1 MRVKK
6 TSTALEKYLYQV
18 DRRLRHMSVTEKTD
32 ILSEL
37 KNSFY
42 ERQKNGQTEG
52 EIIAE
57 MESPKSLAMS
67 YLGESITRCDSF
79 SWKHFMMVLGF
90 YSYAS
95 LVGAIIIPI
104 LAVISVAFFFSS
116 GVSILAGVLGMLKGV
131 VHIPLVEDL
140 RFMVFTY
147 ELKGLP
153 ALLFGLILAIIFMAV
168 GILFWKGTVAMVR
181 LLQTQRWKLRSKRA

>member
-18 DRRLRHMSVTEKTD
+18 DRRLKHMSVTEKTD
-32 ILSEL
+32 ILSEM

-104 LAVISVAFFFSS
+104 LAVLAAAFFFSS
-116 GVSILAGVLGMLKGV
+116 GVSILVGVLGMLKGV

-181 LLQTQRWKLRSKRA
+181 LLQTQRWKLRSERT

>member
-6 TSTALEKYLYQV
+6 TSTTLEKYLYQV
-18 DRRLRHMSVTEKTD
+18 DRRLKHMSVTEKTD

-153 ALLFGLILAIIFMAV
+153 ALLFGLLLAIIFMAV

-181 LLQTQRWKLRSKRA
+181 LLQTQRWNLRSKRA

>member
-6 TSTALEKYLYQV
+6 TSTTLEKYLYQV
-18 DRRLRHMSVTEKTD
+18 DRCLRHMSVTEKTD

-42 ERQKNGQTEG
+42 ERQKNGQTEE

-67 YLGESITRCDSF
+67 YLGESITRYDDF
-79 SWKHFMMVLGF
+79 SWKNFMMVLGF
-90 YSYAS
+90 YFYAS

-104 LAVISVAFFFSS
+104 LAVLAVAFFFSS
-116 GVSILAGVLGMLKGV
+116 GISILVGVLGMLKGV

-168 GILFWKGTVAMVR
+168 GILLWKGTVAMVR
-181 LLQTQRWKLRSKRA
+181 LLQTQRWNLRSKRA

>member
-18 DRRLRHMSVTEKTD
+18 DRRLKHMSVTEKTD

-67 YLGESITRCDSF
+67 YLGEPITRCDSF

-153 ALLFGLILAIIFMAV
+153 ALLFGLLLAIIFMAV

-181 LLQTQRWKLRSKRA
+181 ILQTQRWKLRSKRA

>member
-1 MRVKK
+1 
-6 TSTALEKYLYQV
+6 
-18 DRRLRHMSVTEKTD
+18 MSAK
-32 ILSEL
+32 
-37 KNSFY
+37 
-42 ERQKNGQTEG
+42 KNGQTEG

-79 SWKHFMMVLGF
+79 SWKNFMMVLGF

-104 LAVISVAFFFSS
+104 LAVLAVAFFFSS

-153 ALLFGLILAIIFMAV
+153 ALLFGLLLAIIFMAV

>member
-18 DRRLRHMSVTEKTD
+18 DRRLKHMSVTEKTD

-153 ALLFGLILAIIFMAV
+153 ALLFGLLLAIIFMAV

-181 LLQTQRWKLRSKRA
+181 ILQTQRWKLRSKRA

>member
-18 DRRLRHMSVTEKTD
+18 DRRLKHMSVTEKTD

-147 ELKGLP
+147 ELKGLT
-153 ALLFGLILAIIFMAV
+153 ALLFGLLLAIIFMAV

>member
-42 ERQKNGQTEG
+42 ERNGQTED

-67 YLGESITRCDSF
+67 YLGESITRYDSF
-79 SWKHFMMVLGF
+79 SWKNFMMVLGF
-90 YSYAS
+90 YFYAS

-104 LAVISVAFFFSS
+104 LAVLAVAFFFSS
-116 GVSILAGVLGMLKGV
+116 GISILAGVLGMLKGV

-153 ALLFGLILAIIFMAV
+153 ALLFGLILAIIFMVV

-181 LLQTQRWKLRSKRA
+181 ILQTQRWKLRSKRA

>member
-18 DRRLRHMSVTEKTD
+18 DRRLKHMSVTEKTD

-42 ERQKNGQTEG
+42 ERKKNGQTED

-67 YLGESITRCDSF
+67 YLGESITRYDSF
-79 SWKHFMMVLGF
+79 SWKNFMMVLGF

-104 LAVISVAFFFSS
+104 LAVLAVAFFFSS
-116 GVSILAGVLGMLKGV
+116 GISILAGVLGMLKGV

-153 ALLFGLILAIIFMAV
+153 ALLFGLILAIIFMVV

-181 LLQTQRWKLRSKRA
+181 ILQTQRWKLRSKRA

>member
-18 DRRLRHMSVTEKTD
+18 DRRLKHMSVTEKTD

-153 ALLFGLILAIIFMAV
+153 ALLFGLLLAIIFMAV
-168 GILFWKGTVAMVR
+168 GILFWKCTVAMVR
-181 LLQTQRWKLRSKRA
+181 LLQTQRWNLRSKRA

>member
-42 ERQKNGQTEG
+42 ERQKNGQTED

-67 YLGESITRCDSF
+67 YLRESITRYDSF
-79 SWKHFMMVLGF
+79 SWKNFMMVLGF
-90 YSYAS
+90 YFYAS

-104 LAVISVAFFFSS
+104 LAVLAVAFFFSS

-131 VHIPLVEDL
+131 VNIPLVEDL
-140 RFMVFTY
+140 RFMVFTH
-147 ELKGLP
+147 ELKGIS
-153 ALLFGLILAIIFMAV
+153 ALLFGLLLAIIFMAV
-168 GILFWKGTVAMVR
+168 GILFWKCTVAMVR
-181 LLQTQRWKLRSKRA
+181 LLQTQRWKLRSERA

>member
-18 DRRLRHMSVTEKTD
+18 DRRLKHMSVTEKTD

-42 ERQKNGQTEG
+42 ERQKNGQTED

-67 YLGESITRCDSF
+67 YLGESITRYDSF
-79 SWKHFMMVLGF
+79 SWKNFMMVLGF

-104 LAVISVAFFFSS
+104 LAVLAAAFFFSS
-116 GVSILAGVLGMLKGV
+116 GISILAGVLGMLKGV

-147 ELKGLP
+147 ELKGLQ
-153 ALLFGLILAIIFMAV
+153 ALLFGLILAIIFMVV

-181 LLQTQRWKLRSKRA
+181 ILQTQRWKLRSERV

>member
-6 TSTALEKYLYQV
+6 TSTAIEKYLYQV
-18 DRRLRHMSVTEKTD
+18 DRRLKHMSVTEKTD

-42 ERQKNGQTEG
+42 ERQKNGQTED

-67 YLGESITRCDSF
+67 YLGESITRYDSF
-79 SWKHFMMVLGF
+79 SWKNFMMVLGF

-95 LVGAIIIPI
+95 LIGAIIIPI
-104 LAVISVAFFFSS
+104 LAVLAVAFFFSS
-116 GVSILAGVLGMLKGV
+116 GISILAGVLGMLKGV
-131 VHIPLVEDL
+131 VHIPFVEDL
-140 RFMVFTY
+140 RFMVFTC
-147 ELKGLP
+147 ELKGIS

-181 LLQTQRWKLRSKRA
+181 LLQTQRWKLMSKRA

>member
-18 DRRLRHMSVTEKTD
+18 DRRLKHMSVTEKTD

-42 ERQKNGQTEG
+42 ERQRNGQTEG

-153 ALLFGLILAIIFMAV
+153 ALLFGLLLAIIFMAV

>member
-18 DRRLRHMSVTEKTD
+18 DRRLKHMSVTEKTD

-153 ALLFGLILAIIFMAV
+153 ALLFGLLLAIIFMAV

-181 LLQTQRWKLRSKRA
+181 LLQTQRWKLRSERT

>member
-6 TSTALEKYLYQV
+6 TSTTLEKYLYQV
-18 DRRLRHMSVTEKTD
+18 DRRLKHMSVTEKTD

-104 LAVISVAFFFSS
+104 LALLSVAFFFSS

-153 ALLFGLILAIIFMAV
+153 ALLFGLLLAIIFMAV

>member
-18 DRRLRHMSVTEKTD
+18 DRRLKHMSVTEKTD

-42 ERQKNGQTEG
+42 EHQKNGQTEG

-153 ALLFGLILAIIFMAV
+153 ALLFGLLLAIIFMAV

>member
-18 DRRLRHMSVTEKTD
+18 DRRLKHMSVTEKTD

-147 ELKGLP
+147 ELKELP
-153 ALLFGLILAIIFMAV
+153 ALLFGLLLAIIFMAV

>member
-18 DRRLRHMSVTEKTD
+18 DRRLKHMSVTEKTD

-42 ERQKNGQTEG
+42 ERQRNGQTED

-153 ALLFGLILAIIFMAV
+153 ALLFGLLLAIIFMAV

-181 LLQTQRWKLRSKRA
+181 LLQTQRWNLRSKRA

>member
-18 DRRLRHMSVTEKTD
+18 DRRLKHMSVTEKTD

-42 ERQKNGQTEG
+42 ERQRNGQTEG

-153 ALLFGLILAIIFMAV
+153 ALLLGLLLAIIFMAV

>member
-6 TSTALEKYLYQV
+6 TSTALEKYLSQV
-18 DRRLRHMSVTEKTD
+18 DRRLKHMSVTEKTD

-153 ALLFGLILAIIFMAV
+153 ALLFGLLLAIIFMAV

>member
-18 DRRLRHMSVTEKTD
+18 DRRLKHMSVTEKTD

-153 ALLFGLILAIIFMAV
+153 ALLFGLLLAIIFMAV